1 MAKLATTSGTGE
13 ESLVLANSCP
23 TGEANS
29 PRAGILLD
37 VSGEDGK
44 EAKEVRV
51 RRRVLTSL
59 YHKKGKG
66 SLEDEG
72 PPGAPQWRGG
82 VPTLKVFGPLSGE
95 PPRLGKATF
104 LWVGCCY
111 SRG

>member
-1 MAKLATTSGTGE
+1 VAKLATTSGTGE

-37 VSGEDGK
+37 VSGEDG
-44 EAKEVRV
+44 KEVRV

-104 LWVGCCY
+104 LWEICCAR
-111 SRG
+111 SGG